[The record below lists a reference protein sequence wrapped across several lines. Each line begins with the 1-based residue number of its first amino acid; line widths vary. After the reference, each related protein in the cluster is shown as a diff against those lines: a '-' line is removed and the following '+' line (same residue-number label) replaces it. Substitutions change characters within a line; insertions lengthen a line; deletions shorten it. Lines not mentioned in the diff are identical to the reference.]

1 VNLDADQLIV
11 RDAVRKNMFTGKT
24 YNSIENISEFFQTR
38 GKQFAPA
45 GPVMQRSPQHAAG
58 PASSGLRPSV
68 QSPVKAGLPA
78 PAASPVKPS
87 QRVLPPK
94 RTQPGRVGSTIVHP
108 KYGRGTV
115 MRREGDDENA
125 KLTVSFPGHG
135 LKKLIA
141 KYAGIKT
148 EE

>member
-1 VNLDADQLIV
+1 
-11 RDAVRKNMFTGKT
+11 
-24 YNSIENISEFFQTR
+24 
-38 GKQFAPA
+38 
-45 GPVMQRSPQHAAG
+45 
-58 PASSGLRPSV
+58 V
-68 QSPVKAGLPA
+68 QSPVKADFPA

-115 MRREGDDENA
+115 MRREGEDENA